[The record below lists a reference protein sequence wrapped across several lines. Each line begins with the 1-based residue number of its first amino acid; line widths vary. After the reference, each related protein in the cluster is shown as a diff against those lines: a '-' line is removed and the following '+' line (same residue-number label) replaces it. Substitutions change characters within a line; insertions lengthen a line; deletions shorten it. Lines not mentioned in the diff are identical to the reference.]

1 MQPSSPTPM
10 TTPWCGQAR
19 VPVSQRIGLGS
30 QLMIMGWLVMLLVF
44 PFAGANGDDKALPP
58 AAKEA
63 EPSEPKDEPKGKDA
77 EPEKKDAQPDQPE
90 EKPAGEHSKHRHS
103 KGFRTSLLEGEETFE
118 PLGAPLSTEE
128 AEKLEAKKLFVIAY
142 MQIERNQLN
151 QALETLE
158 TALKHDPNSPAI
170 LRQLA
175 FLCLKLE
182 KGPESLEY
190 ASKALKL
197 LPEDHELWHAYALRN
212 EEDGNFDAAI
222 RALEQASKIEGLA
235 DEDPQE
241 FFRMRLQLARLYGL
255 KGNNDGVIASMKDV
269 IDVAENPAKYRLD
282 EHTIRQLDRS
292 KFELYRQLGM
302 ALKDAKKYEEATEVL
317 EKGRQSSDRG
327 RNLAVDLAEVHFE
340 KGDYDKALA
349 ELDAY
354 LKLPDE
360 RGLTLYAKTLE
371 KKGKGDE
378 LLPAL
383 ARMTQVD
390 PNNQVL
396 RRFYGEKLL
405 DADQFEKA
413 REQLLKVKDRPETLP
428 LLTRLFRKMNQPKEL
443 LDAFTESMS
452 TPSGQEALLTQIRA
466 LAQDKEFVLE
476 VAKVAR
482 ERGNEEKRDVPQFF
496 ADYIVAKTAREAGN
510 IDLAKEFYERCI
522 TDRPEVSALYVEL
535 TEMLLLNKRYEDV
548 IAVTQRAI
556 DKKVSGEYVFH
567 DFQARALAML
577 DRTDE
582 AVALIDKVIGR
593 LADSELVVE
602 ANILLA
608 WIYQRAQQWDK
619 AEEVC
624 NRVITEFPGVRQI
637 PQVRY
642 VLSNIYSLAGNMPKA
657 EEQLE
662 QLIESDPRTLPREIF
677 AGANNDLGYLWAD
690 EGKNLDRAESMIRRA
705 LEISPGNAAYLDSM
719 GWVLFKQGKFDQA
732 IDYLKQATALETG
745 DDAVIWDHLG
755 DAYRKSDKLSEARK
769 AWEKAVELYKK
780 DPREK
785 ERAKIKDVEKKLEF
799 LDSSEAEA
807 PPRARA
813 GEP

>member
-1 MQPSSPTPM
+1 MEPSSQTSKTYLASGRFHVPGPRSLPM
-10 TTPWCGQAR
+10 GHALAFLLGIVTWVLLAISVPSYGDQA
-19 VPVSQRIGLGS
+19 
-30 QLMIMGWLVMLLVF
+30 
-44 PFAGANGDDKALPP
+44 
-58 AAKEA
+58 
-63 EPSEPKDEPKGKDA
+63 KDEAPPSA
-77 EPEKKDAQPDQPE
+77 TEPESKEEEAKPDDHAP
-90 EKPAGEHSKHRHS
+90 RRRS

-118 PLGAPLSTEE
+118 RLASPLTPEQ
-128 AEKLEAKKLFVIAY
+128 AEKLEAKKLFVLAY

-151 QALETLE
+151 QALHTLE

-182 KGPESLEY
+182 KGAESLEY
-190 ASKALKL
+190 ASRALKF
-197 LPEDHELWHAYALRN
+197 LPEDHELWHAFALRN
-212 EEDGNFDAAI
+212 EEEGNFDAAI
-222 RALEQASKIEGLA
+222 RALEQAGKIEDLA
-235 DEDPQE
+235 EKDPQE
-241 FFRMRLQLARLYGL
+241 YFRMRLQLSRLYGL
-255 KGNNDGVIASMKDV
+255 KGNTDGVIATMRDV
-269 IDVAENPAKYRLD
+269 LDIAENPTKYRLD
-282 EHTIRQLDRS
+282 EHTARQLERG
-292 KFELYRQLGM
+292 KFELYRQLGL
-302 ALKDAKKYEEATEVL
+302 ALKDAKRFDEATEIL
-317 EKGRQSSDRG
+317 EKGRKSSDRG
-327 RNLAVDLAEVHFE
+327 RNLAVDLAEVYYE
-340 KGDYDKALA
+340 QEDYPKALS
-349 ELDAY
+349 ELDVY
-354 LKLPDE
+354 LKLPDD

-371 KKGKGDE
+371 KMGRGEE

-383 ARMTQVD
+383 GRMSQLD
-390 PNNQVL
+390 PNNPVL

-443 LDAFTESMS
+443 LDALTESMS

-466 LAQDKEFVLE
+466 LAQDKEFLLE

-482 ERGNEEKRDVPQFF
+482 ERGNAEKREVPQFF
-496 ADYIVAKTAREAGN
+496 ADYIVARTAREAGDV
-510 IDLAKEFYERCI
+510 DLSKEFFERCVN
-522 TDRPEVSALYVEL
+522 DRPEVSALYVEL
-535 TEMLLLNKRYEDV
+535 IETLLANKRYEDV
-548 IAVTQRAI
+548 VEVSRRAI
-556 DKKVSGEYVFH
+556 DKKVSGEFVFH
-567 DFQARALAML
+567 DYQARGLAML

-582 AVALIDKVIGR
+582 AVALIEKVIDR
-593 LADSELVVE
+593 LADSESVVD

-637 PQVRY
+637 PLVRY
-642 VLSNIYSLAGNMPKA
+642 TLSNIYSLAGNMPKA

-662 QLIESDPRTLPREIF
+662 TLIESDPRTLPREIF

-690 EGKNLDRAESMIRRA
+690 EGKNLDRAEAMIRRA

-719 GWVLFKQGKFDQA
+719 GWVLFKQGKFDEA
-732 IDYLKQATALETG
+732 IDFLKQATSHESG
-745 DDAVIWDHLG
+745 EDAVIWDHLG

-780 DPREK
+780 DSREK
-785 ERAKIKDVEKKLEF
+785 ERAKVKEVEKKLEF
-799 LDSSEAEA
+799 LDAKEADA
-807 PPRARA
+807 PPRARV